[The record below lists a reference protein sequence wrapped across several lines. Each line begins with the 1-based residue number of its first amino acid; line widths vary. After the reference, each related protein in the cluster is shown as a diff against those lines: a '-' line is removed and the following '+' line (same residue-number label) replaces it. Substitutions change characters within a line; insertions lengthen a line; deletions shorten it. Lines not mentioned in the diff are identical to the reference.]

1 MSVIDRIEEM
11 VHRETQA
18 WDESDVDLLLS
29 LFHPDMIWIW
39 PADGHVGDLLA
50 SKLQVGRFDPDRWQA
65 GWSGIFSHE
74 LLRNNRRVLSV
85 TASPE
90 GDSAVAVVD
99 VETSWRTPQGQAG
112 WSGRA
117 TKCYVRVGD
126 GWKMIAHIGL

>member
-18 WDESDVDLLLS
+18 WDESDVDLLLA

-39 PADGHVGDLLA
+39 PADGDTGDLLA
-50 SKLQVGRFDPDRWQA
+50 SKLQVSRFDPDRWQT
-65 GWSGIFSHE
+65 GWSSIFSNE

-85 TASPE
+85 TPSPA

-99 VETSWRTPQGQAG
+99 VETSWRTPSGQAG
-112 WSGRA
+112 WKGRA

-126 GWKMIAHIGL
+126 TWKMIAHIGL